1 MAMYMNRDAPGSGLA
16 SLMAMQGRMGDT
28 ELVHMNPMEVKM
40 FDAMTPGGLTRNPKT
55 GAPEGFAWWLPIAG
69 AAIGGLAGGAR
80 GGGFKNVLKG
90 AALGGLLGLGGAG
103 FMSATGLGATTAGSI
118 GSPWGPFSGL
128 QGLFGTGAGG
138 LSSTS
143 TLGGPNVLM
152 GGQAATQSAL
162 PLSSVPHTMGMF
174 GGVSPQAALQG
185 ATGAGGTSIV
195 PATIN
200 PFIKPSPA
208 AAFESTIPSPIA
220 PTFSTPEALRLS
232 NAEQVAKQS
241 AQPNWLQKLFG
252 TSSTT
257 GREPVEGKAAEQTW
271 LQKNRLPV
279 SVGVGA
285 ATLLAGQQPPTFEG
299 LEDVDDRRFIPSKP
313 IRGRAPRRAVKFTAD
328 EGEELLTQ
336 AGGPGLFL
344 EDIDIEES
352 GIAPV
357 GQATGGLIS
366 LQSGGALANQG
377 RFEDNTLMGGQVAH
391 ISAREADLLKRMG
404 GAATINPETG
414 LPEYYFT
421 GVAGGQSAAA
431 AGPGAGIG
439 YGGAAHT
446 SGGGQSSSGG
456 GGGDSGG
463 TTTTTTPTTTD
474 GETATVLANVALNAL
489 QGPTTTQTRAG
500 PQTSWAAPSGEGGN
514 LSLGNVTQGLGTQGM
529 GFAVSPGTTFG
540 PQGVGLGGVGFQAGG
555 QSYTSPN
562 YALGPLAEGTSNV
575 FAPGLTYSQ
584 QGIAGP
590 SSPYGAGETSKTLS
604 GAGPGLGGS
613 GTPSFSQSFQGIF
626 GTPGADAGPLAQAWG
641 IASKLGPLGML
652 SSFVADSMALGE
664 GTSWSPGM
672 QAQAQANAAAQTAAT
687 GRQGTEIKE
696 SGLEPVNQGGLIG
709 LAQGGTIARQAGGGA
724 WTGHNYPGSKP
735 PPPGLTYVPGM
746 GAMGGP
752 KLMSIEDAG
761 GLYTTEGGVMAA
773 PGFIPASQLPSSGGG
788 GGAPAP
794 EPSEIRGRTP
804 RTYIGPTTE
813 QEIFEYATGVRPG
826 GFPSFLSGAFTSGGP
841 QTEQAVVDQFI
852 GAGTSPT
859 TGSTTSEQEIVD
871 QFIGSAHGGSVFEG
885 QVHTTGDGM
894 SDDRRFDI
902 VESQHPG
909 GGMGFYKDTGTDA
922 VIARDEYVWPADAVA
937 MLGNGS
943 SNAGADILDNAV
955 KNIRYASTGQT
966 KQVNEI
972 DGKKELNKALT
983 A

>member
-271 LQKNRLPV
+271 LQKNRLPA

-299 LEDVDDRRFIPSKP
+299 LEDVDDRRFIPAKP
-313 IRGRAPRRAVKFTAD
+313 TRGRAPRRAVTLTAD
-328 EGEELLTQ
+328 EAEDFFTQGEPPLLI
-336 AGGPGLFL
+336 

-357 GQATGGLIS
+357 GQAATGGLIS
-366 LQSGGALANQG
+366 LQSGGAFGQG
-377 RFEDNTLMGGQVAH
+377 FAGMAGVGGH
-391 ISAREADLLKRMG
+391 SAG
-404 GAATINPETG
+404 GASAG
-414 LPEYYFT
+414 SYG
-421 GVAGGQSAAA
+421 GVGVG
-431 AGPGAGIG
+431 GPGPGSSG
-439 YGGAAHT
+439 
-446 SGGGQSSSGG
+446 SGGGDAGG
-456 GGGDSGG
+456 
-463 TTTTTTPTTTD
+463 TTTTPTTTD

-489 QGPTTTQTRAG
+489 QGPTTTFNKAG
-500 PQTSWAAPSGEGGN
+500 PQTSWAAPPGEGGN

-555 QSYTSPN
+555 ESYTSPN

-575 FAPGLTYSQ
+575 FAPGLAYSQ

-590 SSPYGAGETSKTLS
+590 SSPYGAGETSNTLS
-604 GAGPGLGGS
+604 GAGPGLGGPA
-613 GTPSFSQSFQGIF
+613 TPTIGQSFQGIF
-626 GTPGADAGPLAQAWG
+626 GSPSADAGPLAQAWG
-641 IASKLGPLGML
+641 IASKLGPLGMI
-652 SSFVADSMALGE
+652 SSAIADSMALGE
-664 GTSWSPGM
+664 GTNWSPGM

-709 LAQGGTIARQAGGGA
+709 LAQGGTIPFYAGGGA
-724 WTGHNYPGSKP
+724 WTGSGVVGAKP

-902 VESQHPG
+902 VEARQAG

-955 KNIRYASTGQT
+955 KNIRHASTGQT